1 MMRPASR
8 GRSPHDTGGGGPVM
22 IYNNTIGVMVTLNN
36 AWDYQTSGLHQ
47 NPIHS
52 KNIF

>member
-8 GRSPHDTGGGGPVM
+8 GRSPHDTGDDGTAM
-22 IYNNTIGVMVTLNN
+22 IYNNTITLNS
-36 AWDYQTSGLHQ
+36 AWDYQTNGLHQ